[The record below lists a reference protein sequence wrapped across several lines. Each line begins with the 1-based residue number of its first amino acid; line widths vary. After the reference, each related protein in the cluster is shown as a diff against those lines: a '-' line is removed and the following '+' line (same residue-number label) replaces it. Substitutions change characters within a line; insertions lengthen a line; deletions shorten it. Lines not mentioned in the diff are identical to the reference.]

1 MTHGKDSFQIFIE
14 ASIITGIFGI
24 TVSQGSDLFGDE
36 DGRAS
41 FWSLRMVNG
50 NHNRILYFQS
60 AVERCRCWSFD
71 RESGLWFLLFG
82 NTS

>member
-1 MTHGKDSFQIFIE
+1 MTHGKDSFQIYIK
-14 ASIITGIFGI
+14 AYIVTGIFGI
-24 TVSQGSDLFGDE
+24 AVSQGSNLFGDE

-50 NHNRILYFQS
+50 NHNRILHLQS
-60 AVERCRCWSFD
+60 AMERCRRWSID
-71 RESGLWFLLFG
+71 HGSGLWFLLFG